1 MCTGAWLG
9 WLMSGRGKAGYIC
22 VLRGNACALVRSVDD
37 IYIYIY
43 IYIQT
48 KSPLSSLVRARCAH
62 PINQIVQVH
71 VVTVIL
77 VSPDRV
83 LVPFV
88 ASWTPD

>member
-43 IYIQT
+43 IYTNKIAIEFT
-48 KSPLSSLVRARCAH
+48 SKGSLRSP
-62 PINQIVQVH
+62 N
-71 VVTVIL
+71 
-77 VSPDRV
+77 
-83 LVPFV
+83 
-88 ASWTPD
+88 